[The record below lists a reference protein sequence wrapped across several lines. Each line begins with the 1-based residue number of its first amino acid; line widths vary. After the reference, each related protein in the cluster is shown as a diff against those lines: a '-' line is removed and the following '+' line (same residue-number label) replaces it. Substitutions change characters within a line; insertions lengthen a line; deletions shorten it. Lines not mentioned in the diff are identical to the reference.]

1 MSAGAAELGA
11 IYDDAIRPALRLL
24 PAPMMSR
31 EALVM
36 LFAIGLQESRM
47 EWRRQHG
54 NGPAR
59 GLLQFEQGGGVHG
72 VMTHPASRTHAYTVL
87 GALGH
92 TDITEHAVWAALET
106 DDVLAF
112 AFGRLLLWTDAKAL
126 PKMDN
131 PWAAWDCYIRN
142 WRPGLPHPDSW
153 MPYHAEAVATV
164 LGLFH

>member
-1 MSAGAAELGA
+1 MTAGADLLGA

-24 PAPMMSR
+24 PAPMNSR

-59 GLLQFEQGGGVHG
+59 GLWQFEQGGGVHG
-72 VMTHPASRTHAYTVL
+72 VMNHAASRQHAFSVL
-87 GALGH
+87 GTLGH
-92 TDITEHAVWAALET
+92 TDISEHGVWAALET
-106 DDVLAF
+106 DDVLAAAF
-112 AFGRLLLWTDAKAL
+112 ARLLLWTDPKPL

-131 PWAAWDCYIRN
+131 PWGAWDCYIRS
-142 WRPGLPHPDSW
+142 WRPGMPRPDSW
-153 MPYHAEAVATV
+153 MPNHAEAVMVTLELV
-164 LGLFH
+164 N